1 MEVFILFSKRKE
13 AISYAEN
20 NPNIV
25 VRWDAGDNWIGE
37 GYYKNGNFYSW
48 LINPEGT
55 LIM

>member
-1 MEVFILFSKRKE
+1 MFSKRKE